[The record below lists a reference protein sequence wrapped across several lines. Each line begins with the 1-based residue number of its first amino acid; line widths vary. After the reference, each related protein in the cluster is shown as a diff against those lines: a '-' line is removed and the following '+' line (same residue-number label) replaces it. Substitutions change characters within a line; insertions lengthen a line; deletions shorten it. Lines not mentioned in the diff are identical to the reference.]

1 MPDLFAGIDATDED
15 LYLLIGADYAQ
26 VTDRATLMGFGS
38 DGQLDAIAPWLFIS
52 ASANFQAQGVQVGH
66 VVVVEFPK
74 ATGRGVE
81 PAATLAYAVDP
92 AAPGVASITLRH
104 PGLPAGAGNPPGA
117 TAYLGLRYRVPT
129 SLGLLAEC
137 TRRAR
142 ERLRIPPL
150 AALNRA
156 GELGRVVALTAAEAL
171 YRAAYRVGEK
181 GPDSFDSKS
190 RRYGVEAEREFGR
203 LELVY
208 GLGVSGQRAA
218 ATPTPSLFPGGYA
231 GPPYG
236 FGSRPVAGQVA
247 GWNYRYPRPYLD

>member
-1 MPDLFAGIDATDED
+1 MPDLFAAIDATDED

-38 DGQLDAIAPWLFIS
+38 DGQFNSLAPWLFIS
-52 ASANFQAQGVQVGH
+52 GAANFVAQGVQVGN
-66 VVVVEFPK
+66 VVIVEFPK

-81 PAATLAYAVDP
+81 PAAVSAYAVASLDP
-92 AAPGVASITLRH
+92 LQAQVITLRH

-117 TAYLGLRYRVPT
+117 TGYMGLRYRVPT

-156 GELGRVVALTAAEAL
+156 GELGRIVALTAAEAL

-190 RRYGVEAEREFGR
+190 RRYGAEAEREFGR

-218 ATPTPSLFPGGYA
+218 ATPTVIPGGYA

>member
-1 MPDLFAGIDATDED
+1 MPDLFAAIDATDED

-38 DGQLDAIAPWLFIS
+38 DGQLNVLTPWVLGS
-52 ASANFQAQGVQVGH
+52 ASANFVAQGVQVGN

-74 ATGRGVE
+74 ATGRGIE
-81 PAATLAYAVDP
+81 PAATLAYAVALPDP
-92 AAPGVASITLRH
+92 LQPQSITLRH
-104 PGLPAGAGNPPGA
+104 PGLPAGAGNPPGLTGYA
-117 TAYLGLRYRVPT
+117 GLRYRVPT

-142 ERLRIPPL
+142 ERLRIPALAPL
-150 AALNRA
+150 NQV
-156 GELGRVVALTAAEAL
+156 GELRRVVALTAAEAL

-181 GPDSFDSKS
+181 GPDSFESKA
-190 RRYGVEAEREFGR
+190 RHYGAESEREYGR

-218 ATPTPSLFPGGYA
+218 ATPTIIPGGYA

-236 FGSRPVAGQVA
+236 FGARPVAGQVS